1 MLSKILSSKIAVG
14 LKGSTT
20 LHVCTVT
27 VQVEGAIP
35 ICLYV
40 RYRNLRRIEHTVW
53 FDACVLLGLD
63 KVPPCNWN

>member
-27 VQVEGAIP
+27 VQVEAAIP

-40 RYRNLRRIEHTVW
+40 RYLNLRRIEHTV
-53 FDACVLLGLD
+53 
-63 KVPPCNWN
+63 

>member
-14 LKGSTT
+14 LKGST

-27 VQVEGAIP
+27 VQVEAAIP
-35 ICLYV
+35 IHLYV

>member
-27 VQVEGAIP
+27 VQVKAAIP

-63 KVPPCNWN
+63 KVPPCNGN